1 MARTTRS
8 ETARRSRTSART
20 NRGMYVDGNTVRRLA
35 EVPERKRQPGR
46 QNPGRQQTN
55 RNRRVQASPAQVPRQ
70 KHQLS
75 KEAQKNRQKA
85 TAMNW
90 GFVAFLA
97 VVCVAILFCSVKYLR
112 YKSEITAKMSTV
124 ASLEEELAD
133 LKEDNTTRYNAVL
146 NSVNL
151 EEIREKAIN
160 ELGMVYASPEQII
173 KYKSPTSNTVK
184 QYEDIPKS
192 GVLAGS
198 DKVEK

>member
-1 MARTTRS
+1 MYMEIPYEKKHFQRQKNIFL
-8 ETARRSRTSART
+8 RTS
-20 NRGMYVDGNTVRRLA
+20 
-35 EVPERKRQPGR
+35 PGR
-46 QNPGRQQTN
+46 QAGRCGRIN
-55 RNRRVQASPAQVPRQ
+55 
-70 KHQLS
+70 
-75 KEAQKNRQKA
+75 KA
-85 TAMNW
+85 LHMSA
-90 GFVAFLA
+90 GYVVFLA
-97 VVCVAILFCSVKYLR
+97 IAAIAALIVCTGYL
-112 YKSEITAKMSTV
+112 KLQSEITSRSRNI
-124 ASLEEELAD
+124 ASLQEELAD

>member
-1 MARTTRS
+1 MA
-8 ETARRSRTSART
+8 
-20 NRGMYVDGNTVRRLA
+20 YVYGNTIRKETLPKTKAHISPDKPRQTSRQVR
-35 EVPERKRQPGR
+35 K
-46 QNPGRQQTN
+46 N
-55 RNRRVQASPAQVPRQ
+55 RN
-70 KHQLS
+70 
-75 KEAQKNRQKA
+75 KA
-85 TAMNW
+85 LHMSA
-90 GFVAFLA
+90 GYVVFLA
-97 VVCVAILFCSVKYLR
+97 IAAIAALIVCTGYL
-112 YKSEITAKMSTV
+112 KLQSEITSRSRNI
-124 ASLEEELAD
+124 ASLQEELAD

>member
-90 GFVAFLA
+90 G
-97 VVCVAILFCSVKYLR
+97 ICSVSGSCMCGDIILLC
-112 YKSEITAKMSTV
+112 EIS
-124 ASLEEELAD
+124 SLQ
-133 LKEDNTTRYNAVL
+133 
-146 NSVNL
+146 
-151 EEIREKAIN
+151 IRDYRKDEYSCI
-160 ELGMVYASPEQII
+160 S
-173 KYKSPTSNTVK
+173 
-184 QYEDIPKS
+184 
-192 GVLAGS
+192 
-198 DKVEK
+198 

>member
-46 QNPGRQQTN
+46 QNPGRQQAN

-97 VVCVAILFCSVKYLR
+97 VVCVAILFCSVKYL
-112 YKSEITAKMSTV
+112 MH
-124 ASLEEELAD
+124 LL
-133 LKEDNTTRYNAVL
+133 
-146 NSVNL
+146 
-151 EEIREKAIN
+151 
-160 ELGMVYASPEQII
+160 
-173 KYKSPTSNTVK
+173 
-184 QYEDIPKS
+184 
-192 GVLAGS
+192 
-198 DKVEK
+198 

>member
-97 VVCVAILFCSVKYLR
+97 VICVAILFCSVKYLR
-112 YKSEITAKMSTV
+112 
-124 ASLEEELAD
+124 
-133 LKEDNTTRYNAVL
+133 
-146 NSVNL
+146 
-151 EEIREKAIN
+151 
-160 ELGMVYASPEQII
+160 
-173 KYKSPTSNTVK
+173 
-184 QYEDIPKS
+184 
-192 GVLAGS
+192 
-198 DKVEK
+198 

>member
-20 NRGMYVDGNTVRRLA
+20 NRGVYVDGNTVRRLA

-90 GFVAFLA
+90 
-97 VVCVAILFCSVKYLR
+97 R
-112 YKSEITAKMSTV
+112 
-124 ASLEEELAD
+124 
-133 LKEDNTTRYNAVL
+133 
-146 NSVNL
+146 
-151 EEIREKAIN
+151 
-160 ELGMVYASPEQII
+160 LGM
-173 KYKSPTSNTVK
+173 KYPSDDQTVTYSTSGNSYVR
-184 QYEDIPKS
+184 QYQDIPDSK
-192 GVLAGS
+192 
-198 DKVEK
+198 

>member
-1 MARTTRS
+1 MKWRERPGVKQQ
-8 ETARRSRTSART
+8 EE
-20 NRGMYVDGNTVRRLA
+20 A
-35 EVPERKRQPGR
+35 EPVPE
-46 QNPGRQQTN
+46 QTEECMLTEIRSDVLQKFRRERGN

-133 LKEDNTTRYNAVL
+133 LKEDNDAY
-146 NSVNL
+146 
-151 EEIREKAIN
+151 
-160 ELGMVYASPEQII
+160 
-173 KYKSPTSNTVK
+173 
-184 QYEDIPKS
+184 
-192 GVLAGS
+192 
-198 DKVEK
+198 